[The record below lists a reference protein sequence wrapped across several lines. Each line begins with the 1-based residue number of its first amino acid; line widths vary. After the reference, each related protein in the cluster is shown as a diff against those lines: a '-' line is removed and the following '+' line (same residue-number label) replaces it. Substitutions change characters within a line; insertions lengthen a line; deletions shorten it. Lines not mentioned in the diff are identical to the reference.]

1 MQIKAK
7 LMELLDKRKAMME
20 MWQKRWDRLRLRE
33 CGDGVW
39 VGRGIFGVIPLP
51 PKLGVLNAAPF
62 PQCWRCASSPGTPQW
77 PSRG

>member
-39 VGRGIFGVIPLP
+39 VGRGIFGVIPP
-51 PKLGVLNAAPF
+51 P
-62 PQCWRCASSPGTPQW
+62 
-77 PSRG
+77 PSWGC